1 MAQSNDHAREMSARI
16 RDDLQHLGLVE
27 RGAEASLREGGKASV
42 GDLIVT
48 RQNDHK
54 LGMANGNA
62 WRVEKIDGET
72 ITMRRMLDADR
83 ETGERRFAD
92 DTVEYRAAKEWA
104 DLAYAERPG
113 ASGAE
118 AEPAR
123 RPRLCGHGPYRT
135 GPHRM
140 QGNALFTG
148 NENRNWG
155 YPALTRGT
163 NGNYAWVVGQ
173 PAKVADPTPGTR
185 PAPELDRFERIE
197 RERRGLPDEPRKLTS
212 QEKELA
218 RDPKA
223 VLAEVLERDG
233 TEYSALETRQRNLA
247 DADHLAKLHAI
258 WQGETRAPVTPGTS
272 GSYASSCLNT

>member
-54 LGMANGNA
+54 LGIANGNA

-104 DLAYAERPG
+104 DLAYAERPDERPG
-113 ASGAE
+113 AD
-118 AEPAR
+118 PAR
-123 RPRLCGHGPYRT
+123 RPRLRGHGPHRP
-135 GPHRM
+135 GPHRI
-140 QGNALFTG
+140 
-148 NENRNWG
+148 
-155 YPALTRGT
+155 RG
-163 NGNYAWVVGQ
+163 
-173 PAKVADPTPGTR
+173 
-185 PAPELDRFERIE
+185 
-197 RERRGLPDEPRKLTS
+197 PR
-212 QEKELA
+212 
-218 RDPKA
+218 A
-223 VLAEVLERDG
+223 VH
-233 TEYSALETRQRNLA
+233 RQ
-247 DADHLAKLHAI
+247 
-258 WQGETRAPVTPGTS
+258 
-272 GSYASSCLNT
+272 